1 VAADRGSVTASHS
14 DLAKTMQ
21 LNGGTVSGLTSILSA
36 LPLFDSGAFTLRSS
50 SPLVD
55 RGDPAYVTAGE
66 RDLAGRPRAVDYD
79 GDGVAEPDIGA
90 YELPAPP
97 KVDDPSPPPDETR
110 PSLGKVTMTHKVFA
124 PEQARARAGAASA
137 ADRDRARDKTRAR
150 NRDRARARIKRGTIF
165 RYLLSE
171 PATMTITV
179 ERRARGRRAR
189 TRARGVGRC
198 LSAKHRKAKRGKP
211 CIRWIR
217 AGTLKSVEQ
226 AGAQGTPFS
235 GRFKGRA
242 LKAGRYRAR
251 MVGKDGS
258 GNRSRERRLGFTVVR
273 AR

>member
-1 VAADRGSVTASHS
+1 VTASHS
-14 DLAKTMQ
+14 DLAKTLQ

-36 LPLFDSGAFTLRSS
+36 LPMFNSGAFTLQSS

-55 RGDPAYVTAGE
+55 RGDPSAVTAGE

-97 KVDDPSPPPDETR
+97 KVVEPPPPPDQAR
-110 PSLGKVTMTHKVFA
+110 PSLGKVTVTNKVFA
-124 PEQARARAGAASA
+124 PEAAHAKATA
-137 ADRDRARDKTRAR
+137 AD
-150 NRDRARARIKRGTIF
+150 RDRARARIKRGTIF

-171 PATMTITV
+171 PATVTIAV

-189 TRARGVGRC
+189 ARARGRGVGRC
-198 LSAKHRKAKRGKP
+198 LPAKHRKAKRGRP

-235 GRFKGRA
+235 GRFKGHA
-242 LKAGRYRAR
+242 LKPGRYRAR
-251 MVGKDGS
+251 MVGRDGS
-258 GNRSRERRLGFTVVR
+258 GNRSRESRVTFKIVR